1 MTRVVVTEPAKR
13 DVRNILSDLSER
25 ASYRIAARYA
35 DEFKTVYRRLREVPA
50 TGAPRSKLG
59 PNCRIAIVLPY
70 LVVYD
75 YNGNDD
81 EVTVLRVLHGRR
93 NITRSL
99 IRR

>member
-1 MTRVVVTEPAKR
+1 MARVVVTEFAKR

-35 DEFKTVYRRLREVPA
+35 DEFKAVYRRLKELPA
-50 TGAPRSKLG
+50 IGPSRSKLG

-75 YNGNDD
+75 YVDD

-99 IRR
+99 LGR

>member
-1 MTRVVVTEPAKR
+1 MTRVVVTELAKR

-25 ASYRIAARYA
+25 ASYRIANRYA
-35 DEFKTVYRRLREVPA
+35 DAFKTAYRHLGEFPA
-50 TGAPRSKLG
+50 IGPPRSKLG

-75 YNGNDD
+75 YIDD

-99 IRR
+99 IKR

>member
-13 DVRNILSDLSER
+13 DIRNILSDLSER
-25 ASYRIAARYA
+25 ASYRIAASYA
-35 DEFKTVYRRLREVPA
+35 EEFKAVYRRLGEFPA
-50 TGAPRSKLG
+50 IGPPRAKLG
-59 PNCRIAIVLPY
+59 PNCRITIVLPY

-75 YNGNDD
+75 YAND

-99 IRR
+99 LRR

>member
-1 MTRVVVTEPAKR
+1 MTRVVVTELAKR

-35 DEFKTVYRRLREVPA
+35 DAFKTVYRRLRELPA
-50 TGAPRSKLG
+50 IGPPRSKLG
-59 PNCRIAIVLPY
+59 PNCRIGIVLPY

-75 YNGNDD
+75 YIDD

-99 IRR
+99 LRL

>member
-25 ASYRIAARYA
+25 ASYRIATRYA
-35 DEFKTVYRRLREVPA
+35 DEFKAVYRRLGEFPA
-50 TGAPRSKLG
+50 IGPPRSKLG

-75 YNGNDD
+75 YVDD